1 MTMDIV
7 MPRLSDTME
16 SGVVGSWL
24 RNEGDFVNKGD
35 PIVEIETEKATT
47 ELLAECEG
55 FLSVLTEEGGSVA
68 TGGLIGR
75 IVASSADLRKRQS
88 AAESPGSRRPRAT
101 PLARKLAAQ
110 AGIDLLTIG
119 SGSGPEGRIHR
130 IDIERLLTATTPTPL
145 GRPSADSEDQ
155 VVEPSRVQALIAKR
169 MTEAKQQVPHYY
181 LTSVATMTE
190 ALALKRVAAALRPRV
205 RLSVTDIALFACARA
220 LAEHPSVNASWV
232 DGRIV
237 RRQAVNVGFA
247 VALDGDELVVPVIPG
262 ADGLSLPQLAATR
275 RHLVTRAR
283 ARKLQPSELEGGTFT
298 LSSLGRYRVTEF
310 HAIINPPESGILA
323 VGQIEDR
330 LVVIDGQAVIQPQ
343 MTISLSADHRV
354 YSGVAAAAFI
364 STILQFLEHPALGLL
379 DGS

>member
-1 MTMDIV
+1 VTTDIV

-16 SGVVGSWL
+16 SGVVGTWL

-55 FLSVLTEEGGSVA
+55 FLSVLAEEGGSVA

-75 IVASSADLRKRQS
+75 IVASSDDVRKRES
-88 AAESPGSRRPRAT
+88 AAESPGSSRPRAT

-130 IDIERLLTATTPTPL
+130 IDIERLLTASTPTPL
-145 GRPSADSEDQ
+145 RPPYVDSEDR

-169 MTEAKQQVPHYY
+169 MTQAKQQVPHYY

-190 ALALKRVAAALRPRV
+190 ALSLKRVAAALRPPV
-205 RLSVTDIALFACARA
+205 RLSVSDITLFACARA

-247 VALDGDELVVPVIPG
+247 VALDGDELVVPVITG
-262 ADGLSLPQLAATR
+262 ADGLSLAQLAATR
-275 RHLVTRAR
+275 RDLVTRAR
-283 ARKLQPSELEGGTFT
+283 ARKLKPSELEDGTFT
-298 LSSLGRYRVTEF
+298 LSSLGSYRVTEF

-330 LVVIDGQAVIQPQ
+330 LVVVDGQAVIQPQ

-354 YSGVAAAAFI
+354 YSGAAAAAFI